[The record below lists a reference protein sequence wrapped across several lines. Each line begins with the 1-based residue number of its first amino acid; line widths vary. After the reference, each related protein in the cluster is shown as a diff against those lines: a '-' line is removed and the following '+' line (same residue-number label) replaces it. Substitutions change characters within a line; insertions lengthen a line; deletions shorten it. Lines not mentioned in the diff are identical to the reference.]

1 MPDVRGV
8 FAAQNV
14 LHMNDSEVTMNAL
27 TIRLATPSDA
37 EALAALAALDSQ
49 DSPRDPV
56 LVGEVAGEIWA
67 AVSLD
72 DYTVLSDPFR
82 PAGEVAW
89 LVVERARQLRT
100 SGRQP
105 GLLGRAFASFRGHAP
120 QPAPRLVH

>member
-1 MPDVRGV
+1 
-8 FAAQNV
+8 
-14 LHMNDSEVTMNAL
+14 MNDSEVTMNPL

-37 EALAALAALDSQ
+37 DALVALAALDSQ
-49 DSPRDPV
+49 PAPSDPV
-56 LVGEVAGEIWA
+56 LVGEVGGEIWA

-72 DYTVLSDPFR
+72 DYAVLSDPFR

-100 SGRQP
+100 SGRRP

-120 QPAPRLVH
+120 QPAPRFVH